1 MGSAIIEMRNFA
13 GRLIKAE
20 DVFKAR
26 DFIER
31 FLRSRAK
38 SRRIIAMKRHL
49 KACRHRLPGHGYDLR
64 VLLHGH

>member
-1 MGSAIIEMRNFA
+1 MGGTIIEMRNFA

-20 DVFKAR
+20 DAFKTR
-26 DFIER
+26 DFIKR
-31 FLRSRAK
+31 FLCCRAK
-38 SRRIIAMKRHL
+38 SRGIIAMKRHL